1 VRALSL
7 KRFIFVYS
15 SFFGNW
21 NLRKRR
27 FKDAFFFFLHSA
39 SNKIKFNKMDIFKN
53 LKVIELASVLAGPAV
68 GMFFAELGAE
78 VLKIENKKTG
88 GDVTR
93 SWKLPSESPTA
104 LDSAYFHAVNYG
116 KTHYFLDLQL
126 DTDKEKVLHLVKN
139 ADIVVANFKKSSA
152 IALGMD
158 AETLRALNPT
168 LIYAS
173 IHGFEEDDDLPAFD
187 VVLQAETGFMYMS
200 GERGRAPVKMPV
212 ALIDLL
218 AAHQLK
224 AGILTALLER
234 TRTGKGSTV
243 TVSLY
248 ESAVAS
254 LANQATNWLM
264 ADKIPQRIGSEHPNI
279 APYGD
284 IVSLKNG
291 TDIVLAV
298 GTEKQW
304 QLLCKVLNDNDLYY
318 DERFKNNVL
327 RVQNRVE
334 MMAILRAKMQDLDAA
349 TVLDLLKKNKV
360 PAGAVLNMQQV
371 FEHPQAQ
378 KMILTDAEG
387 RGKRV
392 KTAIFKIK

>member
-1 VRALSL
+1 
-7 KRFIFVYS
+7 
-15 SFFGNW
+15 
-21 NLRKRR
+21 
-27 FKDAFFFFLHSA
+27 
-39 SNKIKFNKMDIFKN
+39 MEIFKN
-53 LKVIELASVLAGPAV
+53 LKIIELGSVLAVPAV

-93 SWKLPSESPTA
+93 SWKLPSESPDSP
-104 LDSAYFHAVNYG
+104 DSAYFYSVNYG
-116 KTHYFLDLQL
+116 KTHHFLDLQL
-126 DTDKEKVLHLVKN
+126 DTDKEKVYNLVQT
-139 ADIVVANFKKSSA
+139 ADIVLANFKKSSA

-158 AETLRALNPT
+158 AETLRAMNPK

-173 IHGFEEDDDLPAFD
+173 IHGFEEDDDMAAFD
-187 VVLQAETGFMYMS
+187 VVLQAETGFMYMT
-200 GERGRAPVKMPV
+200 GERGRVPVKMPV

-234 TRTGKGSTV
+234 TQTGQGSTV

-248 ESAVAS
+248 ESAIAS
-254 LANQATNWLM
+254 LANQATNWLV
-264 ADKIPQRIGSEHPNI
+264 AGKIPQRIGSEHPNI

-284 IVSLKNG
+284 VISLSNG

-304 QLLCKVLNDNDLYY
+304 QSLCNVLNINALSR
-318 DERFKNNVL
+318 EKRFKNNVL
-327 RVQNRVE
+327 RVQNRAA
-334 MMAILRAKMQDLDAA
+334 MMAILRAKMMELDAD
-349 TVLDLLKKNKV
+349 TVLDLLKKQNI

-371 FEHPQAQ
+371 FENPQAQ
-378 KMILTDAEG
+378 KMILTDADG
-387 RGKRV
+387 KGKRV
-392 KTAIFKIK
+392 KTAVFKIK

>member
-1 VRALSL
+1 
-7 KRFIFVYS
+7 
-15 SFFGNW
+15 
-21 NLRKRR
+21 
-27 FKDAFFFFLHSA
+27 
-39 SNKIKFNKMDIFKN
+39 MEIFKN

-104 LDSAYFHAVNYG
+104 LDSAYFQSVNYG

-126 DTDKEKVLHLVKN
+126 NTDKEKVLHLIKN

-158 AETLRALNPT
+158 AETLRALNPA

-200 GERGRAPVKMPV
+200 GERGRTPVKMPV

-224 AGILTALLER
+224 VGILTALLER

-248 ESAVAS
+248 ESAIAS

-264 ADKIPQRIGSEHPNI
+264 AGKIPQRIGSEHPNI

-304 QLLCKVLNDNDLYY
+304 QLLCKVLDDNDLC
-318 DERFKNNVL
+318 DDVRFKNNVL

-371 FEHPQAQ
+371 FERPQAQ
-378 KMILTDAEG
+378 KMILTDADG
-387 RGKRV
+387 KGKRV